1 MGSTLE
7 RVIEDQQREIDRLK
21 KLEQSNTEAWI
32 KENKRKGDFMDAFWV
47 FWEERSDNR
56 YVVHMREILIK
67 QGWCLRCEGQL
78 VTIDGNRMN

>member
-32 KENKRKGDFMDAFWV
+32 KENKRKYDFMDAFWV
-47 FWEERSDNR
+47 FWADPTDNR
-56 YVVHMREILIK
+56 YVAHMREILIK
-67 QGWCLRCEGQL
+67 QGWCLRCEQQDHMC
-78 VTIDGNRMN
+78 TCHED

>member
-32 KENKRKGDFMDAFWV
+32 KENKRKDDFMDAFWV
-47 FWEERSDNR
+47 FWADPSDNR

-67 QGWCLRCEGQL
+67 QGWCLRCEQQGYMC
-78 VTIDGNRMN
+78 TCHED